1 MLISAIVMLRSLDAR
16 CWKLERGMH
25 VQRRNNV
32 KVIGE
37 GPVTL
42 IFGHGFGCDQRM
54 WRFVAPTFSDR
65 YRVVSYDLV
74 GSGGSELAAYFRHKY
89 DRLDGYAQDLLEV
102 IEAFGQGPVVLVGH
116 SVSAMIGV
124 LADRLKPGLI
134 AGHIM
139 VGPSPRYIDDEGYVG
154 GFTRADIDSLLD
166 TLDSN
171 YLGWS
176 SSMAPSI
183 MGAPDQPELG
193 EELASSFCR
202 TDPEIAR
209 HFARV
214 TFMSDNRKDVQGLTT
229 PALILQCT
237 DDLIAPLEVG
247 DYLHAAMPGSSLC
260 LIENIGHCPHMSAPA
275 ACVEAIEQFLKPYG
289 NAPHVA

>member
-1 MLISAIVMLRSLDAR
+1 MQLQ
-16 CWKLERGMH
+16 K
-25 VQRRNNV
+25 RNNIN
-32 KVIGE
+32 VIGN

-54 WRFVAPTFSDR
+54 WRFVAPSFANR
-65 YRVVSYDLV
+65 FRVVLYDLV
-74 GSGGSELAAYFRHKY
+74 GSGGSDLSMYFRHKY
-89 DRLDGYAQDLLEV
+89 ERLEGYARDLLEV
-102 IEAFGQGPVVLVGH
+102 IEQFGQGPVILIGH

-124 LADRLKPGLI
+124 LADRLEPGRI

-139 VGPSPRYIDDEGYVG
+139 VGPSPRYIDDEGYLG
-154 GFTRADIDSLLD
+154 GFSRADIDSLLD

-193 EELASSFCR
+193 QELANSFCR
-202 TDPEIAR
+202 TDPDIAR

-214 TFMSDNRKDVQGLTT
+214 TFMSDNRKDVQGLAT
-229 PALILQCT
+229 PALILQCS
-237 DDLIAPLEVG
+237 DDLIAPVEVG
-247 DYLHAAMPGSSLC
+247 DYLHAAMPGSVLR
-260 LIENIGHCPHMSAPA
+260 LIENIGHCPHMSAPK
-275 ACVEAIEQFLKPYG
+275 ACTEAIEEFLQPFG
-289 NAPHVA
+289 RTPDAA

>member
-1 MLISAIVMLRSLDAR
+1 MP
-16 CWKLERGMH
+16 
-25 VQRRNNV
+25 VQQRNNV
-32 KVIGE
+32 KVLGS

-54 WRFVAPTFSDR
+54 WRFMLPAFVDR
-65 YRVVSYDLV
+65 YRVVLYDLV
-74 GSGGSELAAYFRHKY
+74 GSGSSDLSMYFQHRY
-89 DRLDGYAQDLLEV
+89 ERLDGYARDLLE
-102 IEAFGQGPVVLVGH
+102 IIHEFGQGPVVLVGH

-124 LADRLKPGLI
+124 LADRMQPGCI
-134 AGHIM
+134 SGHIM
-139 VGPSPRYIDDEGYVG
+139 VGPSPCYIDGDGYVG
-154 GFTRADIDSLLD
+154 GFSAADIDSLLD

-176 SSMAPSI
+176 RSMAPSI

-193 EELASSFCR
+193 DELVNSFCR
-202 TDPEIAR
+202 TDPDIAR

-229 PALILQCT
+229 PTLILQCT

-247 DYLHAAMPGSSLC
+247 DYLHAAMPGSTLS
-260 LIENIGHCPHMSAPA
+260 LIENTGHCPHMSAPR
-275 ACVEAIEQFLKPYG
+275 ACIEAIEQFLQPYG
-289 NAPHVA
+289 QATDAL